1 MCCSFSLKGIVKSPL
16 AGDFMSMQC
25 RELFQEL
32 NVEIIPPYMIASK
45 VRSAKDKQ
53 PLVFE
58 ILIVLYRGRM
68 IYI

>member
-1 MCCSFSLKGIVKSPL
+1 MCAYKVAVSLRLRVILSTGIVKSPL

-45 VRSAKDKQ
+45 VRSVEVIVSFDKC
-53 PLVFE
+53 
-58 ILIVLYRGRM
+58 
-68 IYI
+68 